1 MVIWT
6 AAERETSEAPTFS
19 LTGVLVSWPDGAPA
33 LVKQTPFTWQRDAW
47 QACVEVSRP
56 TPESRFA
63 YGTIRLEPAVAATWR
78 RRRVNPRREAA
89 TQLRSALQVTTRAT
103 DLGVVTFSAI

>member
-6 AAERETSEAPTFS
+6 APQRETSEAPTFS

-33 LVKQTPFTWQRDAW
+33 LVKQTPFAWHRDAW
-47 QACVEVSRP
+47 QACVEVSRA
-56 TPESRFA
+56 TGDTRYA
-63 YGTIRLEPAVAATWR
+63 YGTIRLEPIVAATWR

-89 TQLRSALQVTTRAT
+89 TQLRNALQGDARRD
-103 DLGVVTFSAI
+103 DLGVVTFSAV